1 MRKLLGVAAALV
13 FAAPALAVDV
23 TADYQ
28 AMLEDVNASLAV
40 AGAGVRVGQ
49 IEWVTIDEGD
59 GEEAGNTVFAFNVG
73 NKQLASDFAPF
84 DPRRSWN
91 VSNSISYLVDQGDG
105 ATNDGLTNADT
116 EAAIDSAMATWD
128 FATTC
133 SAAPVVKL
141 ADTGADADLVDFLLG
156 IPGAL
161 PGGEVADVVHAGWL
175 PGGILGPSTLGVTFT
190 LNWVDGAGN
199 PTDIN
204 GDGKADTAFR
214 EIFYND
220 AFVWQIGGNID
231 VETVALHEAGH
242 GISQGHFGKIF
253 ITDNNGKLHFSPRA
267 VMNAAYGGV
276 LHDLT
281 GTDLAGHCSIW
292 GDWPNQ

>member
-1 MRKLLGVAAALV
+1 MKKLPALMVASLI
-13 FAAPALAVDV
+13 AAPAFAADV
-23 TADYQ
+23 TADFQ
-28 AMLEDVNASLAV
+28 AMLDSLNGGLAAEGEDV
-40 AGAGVRVGQ
+40 RVLQ
-49 IEWVTIDEGD
+49 IEWMTSDEGD

-73 NKQLASDFAPF
+73 NKQLGADYAPF

-91 VSNSISYLVDQGDG
+91 VSDSITYLVDQSDG

-116 EAAIDSAMATWD
+116 EAAIDRAMATWD
-128 FATTC
+128 FATPC
-133 SAAPVVKL
+133 SAASMDKAV
-141 ADTGADADLVDFLLG
+141 DTGADPDLIDFLLG
-156 IPGAL
+156 FGA
-161 PGGEVADVVHAGWL
+161 PGGFLADLVHAGWL
-175 PGGILGPSTLGVTFT
+175 PAGLLPPNVIGVTFT
-190 LNWVDGAGN
+190 LTWVSGGQ

-204 GDGKADTAFR
+204 FDGKADVAWR

-220 AFVWQIGGNID
+220 AFVWRINANID

-253 ITDNNGKLHFSPRA
+253 IGDANGKLHFSPRA

-276 LHDLT
+276 LQDLT
-281 GTDLAGHCSIW
+281 GTDDAGHCSIW

>member
-1 MRKLLGVAAALV
+1 MRKLLGVAAVLV
-13 FAAPALAVDV
+13 FAAPVMAADV

-28 AMLEDVNASLAV
+28 AMMEGLNAALA
-40 AGAGVRVGQ
+40 AEGESVRIGQ
-49 IEWVTIDEGD
+49 IEWMTSDEGD

-73 NKQLASDFAPF
+73 NKQLAADFAPF

-91 VSNSISYLVDQGDG
+91 ISDSISYLVDQGDG

-116 EAAIDSAMATWD
+116 EAAIDRAMETWD
-128 FATTC
+128 FATDC
-133 SAAPVVKL
+133 SAAPIVK
-141 ADTGADADLVDFLLG
+141 AVDTGADADLIDALLG
-156 IPGAL
+156 FGA
-161 PGGEVADVVHAGWL
+161 PGGFVADVVHAGWL
-175 PGGILGPSTLGVTFT
+175 PAGLLGPSTLGVTFT

-204 GDGKADTAFR
+204 LDGKADVAWR

-220 AFVWQIGGNID
+220 AFVWRIGGNID

-242 GISQGHFGKIF
+242 GISQGHFGKISV
-253 ITDNNGKLHFSPRA
+253 TNSNGKLHFSPRA

-276 LHDLT
+276 LPFLT
-281 GTDLAGHCSIW
+281 GTDVAGHCSIW
-292 GDWPNQ
+292 GDWPNH